1 MDAKTTTQAIR
12 TRVAELTKNVTTHV
26 GLDAVVARGGLR
38 TLVAEFP
45 DAVSEVLYEW
55 ASMKLGLRGMTND
68 DD

>member
-12 TRVAELTKNVTTHV
+12 TRVAELTKGVTTRV

-38 TLVAEFP
+38 ALVAEFP
-45 DAVSEVLYEW
+45 NAAPEVLYEW
-55 ASMKLGLRGMTND
+55 ESMKLGLRGMTND